1 MPQERKWIPSVVKEE
16 DRQCWEDILRN
27 HGTNISGSLLALNGL
42 EEFVR
47 VNDGFPGCSRDEIL
61 RMYAGQN
68 ARHGMA
74 ASTIAARLEC
84 FQSFRVDPRNVG
96 AARERVHACAT
107 VSAVR
112 RWRGSAG
119 ATNVKPLLPKETW
132 ADVLEAPR
140 PPSMKEET
148 HSFWRL
154 RFLVIVITGCRPAHI
169 LGIREIQIRGEAM
182 GVKWGARKILITP
195 PTDYVWYPFA
205 WSGVTP
211 PPDLLPQLRVENLK
225 GGTARNYAASCN
237 SWLSRLGTG
246 LTRKE
251 IGSQQSGLSSACPR
265 VSLTNKLA
273 GMVREGTLTAENFRI
288 LLDHNYLSSITFY
301 GRDEAGV

>member
-211 PPDLLPQLRVENLK
+211 PPDLLRDDGRIVDHFLVFVLARSRQARATPGLVVAVVDSDD
-225 GGTARNYAASCN
+225 GGTRAPPPRARAAT
-237 SWLSRLGTG
+237 SRSHRRRTQPYVALASLDLASTK
-246 LTRKE
+246 TRK
-251 IGSQQSGLSSACPR
+251 
-265 VSLTNKLA
+265 
-273 GMVREGTLTAENFRI
+273 
-288 LLDHNYLSSITFY
+288 
-301 GRDEAGV
+301 